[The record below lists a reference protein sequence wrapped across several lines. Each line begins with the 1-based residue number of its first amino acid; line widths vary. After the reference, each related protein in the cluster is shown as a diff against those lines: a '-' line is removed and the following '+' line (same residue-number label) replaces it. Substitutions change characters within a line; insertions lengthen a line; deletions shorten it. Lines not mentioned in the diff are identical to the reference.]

1 MFCKSSKTHKEYHKK
16 GNESSSETETAQ
28 GFEMK
33 ERSLWFIVEY
43 GDGGTLESTMRKGVL
58 LSFRDLFVVVC
69 VV

>member
-1 MFCKSSKTHKEYHKK
+1 
-16 GNESSSETETAQ
+16 
-28 GFEMK
+28 MK